1 MLGDGPPQEVSDI
14 AEQEMKRLNIHIDLE
29 LHNAFKAAT
38 AARGENMTDI
48 LLKFIEDYVARYR
61 YGTRPKKERRK

>member
-1 MLGDGPPQEVSDI
+1 VSDI
-14 AEQEMKRLNIHIDLE
+14 AKQEMKRLNIHIDLE
-29 LHNAFKAAT
+29 LHHAFKAA
-38 AARGENMTDI
+38 AAVRGENMTDI